1 MGYHHVA
8 LKFKCGKCGKSL
20 IWKSA
25 DGSLP
30 NSRAAVCPCGAVNH
44 VSLPDRWA
52 KVPQYL
58 WLGPDKHTRFKLYAT
73 PPEHGNE
80 PWALPYSIRSFVA
93 QASAAY
99 PGCRFQTSAR
109 GEVMGETVFEDTCA
123 HVVEADGRDE
133 GEGQGDTTELR
144 GCVRLTLNGSSC
156 TNICGTR
163 GTANSPCSF
172 LKLGWELPTGA
183 DRIS

>member
-1 MGYHHVA
+1 M
-8 LKFKCGKCGKSL
+8 
-20 IWKSA
+20 
-25 DGSLP
+25 
-30 NSRAAVCPCGAVNH
+30 
-44 VSLPDRWA
+44 
-52 KVPQYL
+52 PQYL

-133 GEGQGDTTELR
+133 
-144 GCVRLTLNGSSC
+144 V
-156 TNICGTR
+156 
-163 GTANSPCSF
+163 SPCHMVM
-172 LKLGWELPTGA
+172 GWTTGTTDCAVWSAVAALIAFKIA
-183 DRIS
+183 DLIVGLRVPEDEEREGLDITSHGESAYHD